1 MRPLPGTSA
10 RRGWRLQ
17 DTSAITVRLIRGR
30 RSGLSSEFC
39 RRTEFIVP
47 KSTEEHTGARVARIR
62 KQRGLTQQGLAMR
75 ANVSK
80 SLLSKAECGQK
91 PASPA
96 LVAACARALGVSTS
110 DLLGQPYAEELR
122 RDRMD
127 ALIQPIREGLENWDV
142 ALDWETMP
150 RPVALIRA
158 NVQQALVKRR
168 QAQYT
173 DMVRDL
179 PALIDESVQAVHT
192 TTGEDQRQAYQC
204 LAGTFRC
211 VFTVAW
217 KFGFIDLATVAL
229 DRLAWAAPRADEPGL
244 VAMYSFL
251 RAQTTLAS
259 GRYDVG
265 MRVVDRALRDLDGQ
279 DARRPA
285 GIEAMRGMLHL
296 RAAVIAGRAKD
307 RDHAE
312 ARLAEARALAQATG
326 ELPDYGVTWGPTNVG
341 VHAVAMASEMD
352 EFELAIEL
360 AEDVRIPRGWTRS
373 RAGHHWMD
381 LSRAHAWTGHSEQA
395 LDCLQRARRT
405 APQQTRYHPTVRET
419 VLALKRHERARN
431 SSLAQYAEWVG
442 I

>member
-1 MRPLPGTSA
+1 MP
-10 RRGWRLQ
+10 Q
-17 DTSAITVRLIRGR
+17 
-30 RSGLSSEFC
+30 
-39 RRTEFIVP
+39 
-47 KSTEEHTGARVARIR
+47 STEEHTGARIARIR

-91 PASPA
+91 PTSPA
-96 LVAACARALGVSTS
+96 LVAACARALGVSTA

-142 ALDWETMP
+142 ALDWETTP

-158 NVQQALVKRR
+158 EVQRALVQRR

-192 TTGEDQRQAYQC
+192 TTGEEQRQAYEC
-204 LAGTFRC
+204 LAGAFRC

-217 KFGFIDLATVAL
+217 NFGYIDLATVAL
-229 DRLAWAAPRADEPGL
+229 DRLAWTAPRADDPGL
-244 VAMYSFL
+244 VAMYCFL

-265 MRVVDRALRDLDGQ
+265 MRVVDRALRDLEGQ
-279 DARRPA
+279 DARRPT

-307 RDHAE
+307 RGHAQ

-326 ELPDYGVTWGPTNVG
+326 ELPDFGVTWGPVNVG
-341 VHAVAMASEMD
+341 VHAVAIASEMD
-352 EFELAIEL
+352 EFGLAIEL

-381 LSRAHAWTGHSEQA
+381 LGRAHAWTGHSEQA

-419 VLALKRHERARN
+419 VLALKRRERARS

>member
-1 MRPLPGTSA
+1 MPES
-10 RRGWRLQ
+10 
-17 DTSAITVRLIRGR
+17 V
-30 RSGLSSEFC
+30 
-39 RRTEFIVP
+39 
-47 KSTEEHTGARVARIR
+47 EEHPGSRVARIR
-62 KQRGLTQQGLAMR
+62 RQRGLTQQGLAMR
-75 ANVSK
+75 AHVSS
-80 SLLSKAECGQK
+80 SLLSKVECGQR

-142 ALDWETMP
+142 ALDWQTAP
-150 RPVALIRA
+150 RPVARIRA
-158 NVQQALVKRR
+158 DVRRALVQRR

-179 PALIDESVQAVHT
+179 PGLIDESVQAVHT
-192 TTGEDQRQAYQC
+192 STGEEQRLAHEC

-217 KFGFIDLATVAL
+217 NFGYVDLATVAL

-244 VAMYSFL
+244 AAMHAYL
-251 RAQTTLAS
+251 RAQTTMSS

-265 MRVVDRALRDLDGQ
+265 VRVIDRALRDLDGQ
-279 DARRPA
+279 DARRPD
-285 GIEAMRGMLHL
+285 GLDAMRGVMHL
-296 RAAVIAGRAKD
+296 RVAVIAGRMKD
-307 RDHAE
+307 REHAD
-312 ARLAEARALAQATG
+312 ARLAEARTIARTTG
-326 ELPDYGVTWGPTNVG
+326 ELPDFGVTWGPTNVG
-341 VHAVAMASEMD
+341 VHAVAIASEMD
-352 EFELAIEL
+352 DFGRAVEL

-381 LSRAHAWTGHSEQA
+381 LGRAHVWAGHAEQA
-395 LDCLQRARRT
+395 LDCLQRARRI
-405 APQQTRYHPTVRET
+405 APQQTRYHPTVRES
-419 VLALKRHERARN
+419 VLALKRRDRTR
-431 SSLAQYAEWVG
+431 SSTLTRYAEWVG

>member
-1 MRPLPGTSA
+1 MPQS
-10 RRGWRLQ
+10 
-17 DTSAITVRLIRGR
+17 I
-30 RSGLSSEFC
+30 
-39 RRTEFIVP
+39 
-47 KSTEEHTGARVARIR
+47 EEHTGARIARIR

-80 SLLSKAECGQK
+80 SLLSKVECGQK
-91 PASPA
+91 SASPA
-96 LVAACARALGVSTS
+96 LVAACARALGASTS

-142 ALDWETMP
+142 ALDWETAA
-150 RPVALIRA
+150 RPAALIRA
-158 NVQQALVKRR
+158 DVQQALVQRR

-179 PALIDESVQAVHT
+179 PGLIDESVQAVHT
-192 TTGEDQRQAYQC
+192 SSGEEQRLAYEC

-229 DRLAWAAPRADEPGL
+229 DRLAWTAPRTDEPGL

-251 RAQTTLAS
+251 RAQTTLSS

-265 MRVVDRALRDLDGQ
+265 MRVVDRALRDLDSQ
-279 DARRPA
+279 DTRRPA

-296 RAAVIAGRAKD
+296 RAAVIAGRMKD
-307 RDHAE
+307 RDQAD
-312 ARLAEARALAQATG
+312 ARLAEARALARSTG
-326 ELPDYGVTWGPTNVG
+326 ELPDFGVTWGPVNVG
-341 VHAVAMASEMD
+341 VHAVAIASEMD
-352 EFELAIEL
+352 DFGRAVELAK
-360 AEDVRIPRGWTRS
+360 DVRIPRGWTRS

-381 LSRAHAWTGHSEQA
+381 LGRAYAWAGHPEQA
-395 LDCLQRARRT
+395 LECLQRARRI

-419 VLALKRHERARN
+419 VLALKRRERTR
-431 SSLAQYAEWVG
+431 SGSLAQYAEWVG

>member
-1 MRPLPGTSA
+1 MPPEN
-10 RRGWRLQ
+10 
-17 DTSAITVRLIRGR
+17 V
-30 RSGLSSEFC
+30 
-39 RRTEFIVP
+39 
-47 KSTEEHTGARVARIR
+47 EEHTGSRIARIR

-75 ANVSK
+75 ANISK
-80 SLLSKAECGQK
+80 SLLSKVECGQK

-96 LVAACARALGVSTS
+96 LLAACARTLGVSTS

-142 ALDWETMP
+142 ALDWETAP

-158 NVQQALVKRR
+158 DVQQALVQRR

-179 PALIDESVQAVHT
+179 PGLIDESVQAVHAA
-192 TTGEDQRQAYQC
+192 TGEEQRLAYEC

-211 VFTVAW
+211 VFTMAW
-217 KFGFIDLATVAL
+217 NFGYIDLATVAL
-229 DRLAWAAPRADEPGL
+229 DRLAWTAPLADEPGL
-244 VAMYSFL
+244 AAMHAYL
-251 RAQTTLAS
+251 RAQTTMSS

-265 MRVVDRALRDLDGQ
+265 IRVIDRALRDLDGQ

-285 GIEAMRGMLHL
+285 GIEAMRGVMHL
-296 RAAVIAGRAKD
+296 RAAVIAGRMKD
-307 RDHAE
+307 REHADV
-312 ARLAEARALAQATG
+312 RLAEARTLARATG
-326 ELPDYGVTWGPTNVG
+326 ELPDFGVTWGPVNVG
-341 VHAVAMASEMD
+341 VHAVAIASEMD
-352 EFELAIEL
+352 DFVRAVEL

-373 RAGHHWMD
+373 RAGHHWID
-381 LSRAHAWTGHSEQA
+381 LGRAHTWADHSEQA
-395 LDCLQRARRT
+395 LDCLQRARRV

-419 VLALKRHERARN
+419 VLALRRRGRTRN
-431 SSLAQYAEWVG
+431 SSLAQYAEWIG